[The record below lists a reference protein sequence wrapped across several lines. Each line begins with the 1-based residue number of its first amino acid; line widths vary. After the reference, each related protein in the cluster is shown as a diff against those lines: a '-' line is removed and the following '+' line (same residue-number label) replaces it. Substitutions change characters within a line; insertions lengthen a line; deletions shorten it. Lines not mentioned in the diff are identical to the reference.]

1 MRLPILA
8 VGQPEIMDLI
18 KDHEDVF
25 TGIGKLKGVT
35 VKLRV
40 GNITSSRSASI
51 IKRSAR
57 ANADFIESFVQVT
70 APIRDLI
77 IKGTP
82 KSQRAFTQ
90 TRTKLSGDTVM
101 GYFNPHQK
109 IKLMTEDPRV

>member
-1 MRLPILA
+1 M
-8 VGQPEIMDLI
+8 
-18 KDHEDVF
+18 
-25 TGIGKLKGVT
+25 
-35 VKLRV
+35 
-40 GNITSSRSASI
+40 
-51 IKRSAR
+51 
-57 ANADFIESFVQVT
+57 QVT

-109 IKLMTEDPRV
+109 IKLMTDDPRV

>member
-1 MRLPILA
+1 M
-8 VGQPEIMDLI
+8 
-18 KDHEDVF
+18 
-25 TGIGKLKGVT
+25 
-35 VKLRV
+35 
-40 GNITSSRSASI
+40 
-51 IKRSAR
+51 
-57 ANADFIESFVQVT
+57 QVT